1 MDVSSKDR
9 NSSVCAF
16 VIRPSLQFR
25 NYLSSSSRSNANT
38 AYLSPHFSLRLSP
51 RFGRIFGNNFA
62 SQTPAMQDVNQ
73 RISALLALIA
83 PGKIT
88 QESGNHFITRA
99 RQFQLLN
106 YFSTRLH
113 HPSLSFLRYGSY
125 LFFLLLQSHVNTT
138 RLYPCTSPDA
148 RLERGISYLGQKH
161 KYRVCI
167 YIYRERVDRSGIH
180 G

>member
-106 YFSTRLH
+106 YFSTRLR

-138 RLYPCTSPDA
+138 RLYPLLTRASSVVY
-148 RLERGISYLGQKH
+148 RIWGKSISI
-161 KYRVCI
+161 VCV